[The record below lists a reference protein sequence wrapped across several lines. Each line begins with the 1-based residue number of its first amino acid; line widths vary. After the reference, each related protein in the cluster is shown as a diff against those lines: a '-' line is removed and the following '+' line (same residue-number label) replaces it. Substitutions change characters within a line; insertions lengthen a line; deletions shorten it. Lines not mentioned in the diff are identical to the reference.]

1 MKDMDVRFWAAL
13 ISASVLRTGIKIS
26 GGGATAAPGLLAEYI
41 DPKALK
47 KLGKYFS
54 RVILV
59 TGTNGKTTTSRLLGN
74 ILRESRA
81 AYIHNRA
88 GSNLLRGLINTLS
101 ENVPIFSSTRKIP
114 LLEVDEPTLFPTI
127 NSLDPAVIVFNN
139 LFRDQLDR
147 YGEVDKIRKIWKKSL
162 LQLDASTTLVL
173 NSDDHSVAHLAHA
186 TKAKIVYFGIED
198 KNLSIGKLPHASD
211 FTNCISCG
219 GNLRFEEV
227 YLSHLGKYQCN
238 ECGLKR
244 PAPDIYARKVVLDS
258 ENGFTAEIV
267 TPRGVLN
274 VKVSLPGIFSVY
286 NVLAAVSA
294 ALALQIDLNTIKK
307 ALQKTKAAFGRT
319 EQITLDGHKIYIA
332 LVKNPAGFN
341 EILRVLSE
349 GTGERNIL
357 IAINDFIADGR
368 DVSWLWDVDFEEI
381 LSSGRI
387 RKLWISGARAKDM
400 ALRVKYANRKLEP
413 FVEEDVA
420 KVLEKAIEG
429 TPKSEKLFILPTYT
443 AMLAI
448 KAYFAKKGAAE
459 NFWED

>member
-1 MKDMDVRFWAAL
+1 MKDMDARFWAAL
-13 ISASVLRTGIKIS
+13 ISANILRAGIKMS

-47 KLGKYFS
+47 KLGGYFS
-54 RVILV
+54 RAILI
-59 TGTNGKTTTSRLLGN
+59 TGTNGKTTTARLVGN
-74 ILRESRA
+74 ILKESGTS
-81 AYIHNRA
+81 YIHNRA
-88 GSNLLRGLINTLS
+88 GSNLLRGLINTLA
-101 ENVPIFSSTRKIP
+101 ENMPFFSSIRKVP

-147 YGEVDKIRKIWKKSL
+147 YGEVDKIRKIWQKSL
-162 LQLDASTTLVL
+162 LQLDEATTIVL
-173 NSDDHSVAHLAHA
+173 NSDDHSVANLAIS
-186 TKAKIVYFGIED
+186 TKARAIYFGIED
-198 KNLSIGKLPHASD
+198 KNLSVGKLPHASD
-211 FTNCISCG
+211 FTSCISCG
-219 GNLRFEEV
+219 GELRFEEV
-227 YLSHLGKYQCN
+227 YLAHLGKYRCSK
-238 ECGLKR
+238 CGLKR
-244 PAPDIYARKVVLDS
+244 PKPDIYARKVVLED

-267 TPRGVLN
+267 TPKGVLN
-274 VKVSLPGIFSVY
+274 VKVNLPGIFNVY
-286 NVLAAVSA
+286 NVLAAIST
-294 ALALQIDLNTIKK
+294 ALALKMDLNAVKK

-319 EQITLDGHKIYIA
+319 EQIILDGHKIYIA

-357 IAINDFIADGR
+357 IAINDLIADGR

-381 LSSGRI
+381 LSNGRI
-387 RKLWISGARAKDM
+387 RKLWISGIRAKDM
-400 ALRVKYANRKLEP
+400 ALRAKYANRKLDP
-413 FVEEDVA
+413 FVEEDIA

-429 TPKSEKLFILPTYT
+429 TTKSEKLFILPTYT